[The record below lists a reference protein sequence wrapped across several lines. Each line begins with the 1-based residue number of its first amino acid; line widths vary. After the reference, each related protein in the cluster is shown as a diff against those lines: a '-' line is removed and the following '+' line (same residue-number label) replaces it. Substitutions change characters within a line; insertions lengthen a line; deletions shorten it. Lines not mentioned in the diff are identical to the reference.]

1 MTTEGMVSLYW
12 QLGCELLQSP
22 LVHIYTFP
30 IGFGKPRD
38 GNPKET
44 NYVTYII
51 GGVYCIHRKNSAA
64 IVFIKRHTLSKA
76 ENSIHS
82 GTE

>member
-1 MTTEGMVSLYW
+1 VTTEVMVSLYW
-12 QLGCELLQSP
+12 QLGCELLLSP
-22 LVHIYTFP
+22 FVHIYPFP
-30 IGFGKPRD
+30 IGFGKSRD

-51 GGVYCIHRKNSAA
+51 GGVYCIHLKNSVA
-64 IVFIKRHTLSKA
+64 IDFIKRHTWNKA

-82 GTE
+82 GIE